1 MGKNQKAE
9 GRGQRAEGRGQ
20 LTTILYPLSAD
31 ILRFFKQLW
40 GKIKRQRAE
49 GN

>member
-9 GRGQRAEGRGQ
+9 GRGQ
-20 LTTILYPLSAD
+20 LTTILYLLSAD

-49 GN
+49 VN